1 MAMSR
6 FVLLIAFVACANR
19 ANTTQGNVADCTTET
34 IAALAARE
42 ASNAYQNLKEA
53 GIVADT
59 FADSI
64 AVAVV
69 DSVAYAAYDSLF
81 ASLRTIFGPE
91 AAVAFDQYMD
101 AKQAFYT
108 VGTPIDETALSGAF
122 AIGKYLFNAA
132 GVMHRLTA
140 AEIAIWG
147 NEYYPAWDRF
157 NAAGKEI
164 TRQAAAAAHKANCA
178 SYNDAILSL
187 DAPDASVGYRAAILA
202 FSDAYLEMCTP
213 MPPSQFF
220 GFAYGLAGRL
230 DQAARYNVLRTA
242 LNTSYYTSNLYW
254 GLEAISETAE
264 QAALIA
270 LTLDC
275 SQYPSGG

>member
-1 MAMSR
+1 MFYLS
-6 FVLLIAFVACANR
+6 LLLR
-19 ANTTQGNVADCTTET
+19 MRRRHP
-34 IAALAARE
+34 ARE
-42 ASNAYQNLKEA
+42 ASNAYQNLTEA
-53 GIVADT
+53 GVIADT

-64 AVAVV
+64 ATAVV

-91 AAVAFDQYMD
+91 AAAAFDQYMD

-108 VGTPIDETALSGAF
+108 VGTPIDETALSDAF
-122 AIGKYLFNAA
+122 AVGKYLFNAG

-157 NAAGKEI
+157 NAAS
-164 TRQAAAAAHKANCA
+164 AAHKANCA
-178 SYNDAILSL
+178 FYNDAILSL

-202 FSDAYLEMCTP
+202 FSDAYLEMCAQCP
-213 MPPSQFF
+213 
-220 GFAYGLAGRL
+220 YGLAGRL

-254 GLEAISETAE
+254 GLEAVSETAE

-275 SQYPSGG
+275 SQ

>member
-1 MAMSR
+1 MSR
-6 FVLLIAFVACANR
+6 FVLIIAFVACANR
-19 ANTTQGNVADCTTET
+19 TNATPGNAADCTTEA
-34 IAALAARE
+34 IAALASRA
-42 ASNAYQNLKEA
+42 ASSAYQNIKEA
-53 GIVADT
+53 GVVADT
-59 FADSI
+59 LADSI
-64 AVAVV
+64 AMVVV

-81 ASLRTIFGPE
+81 ASLRPIFGPE
-91 AAVAFDQYMD
+91 AVAAFDQYMD

-122 AIGKYLFNAA
+122 AVGKYLFNAA

-140 AEIAIWG
+140 AEIVIWG

-164 TRQAAAAAHKANCA
+164 TKQAAAAAHKANCA
-178 SYNDAILSL
+178 FYNDAILSL

-202 FSDAYLEMCTP
+202 FSDAYLAMCAP
-213 MPPSQFF
+213 MPPAQFF

-254 GLEAISETAE
+254 SLESVSETAE
-264 QAALIA
+264 QAALTA

-275 SQYPSGG
+275 SQ

>member
-1 MAMSR
+1 MSR
-6 FVLLIAFVACANR
+6 FVLLIAFVSCAHTPIN
-19 ANTTQGNVADCTTET
+19 ATDCSPEN
-34 IAALAARE
+34 AAELAARAT
-42 ASNAYQNLKEA
+42 ASAYQNLKEA
-53 GIVADT
+53 GVIADT
-59 FADSI
+59 LADSI
-64 AVAVV
+64 AMAVI

-81 ASLRTIFGPE
+81 ASLPTIFGPE
-91 AAVAFDQYMD
+91 AAAAFDQYMD

-108 VGTPIDETALSGAF
+108 VGTPIDETALSDAF
-122 AIGKYLFNAA
+122 AVGKYLFNAG

-140 AEIAIWG
+140 AEIIIWG

-157 NAAGKEI
+157 NAVGKEI
-164 TRQAAAAAHKANCA
+164 TKQAVAAAHKANCA
-178 SYNDAILSL
+178 FYNDAILSL

-202 FSDAYLEMCTP
+202 FSDAYLEMCAP
-213 MPPSQFF
+213 IPPSQFF

-254 GLEAISETAE
+254 GLEAVSETAE

-270 LTLDC
+270 LTSDC
-275 SQYPSGG
+275 SQ

>member
-6 FVLLIAFVACANR
+6 FVLLIAFVAC
-19 ANTTQGNVADCTTET
+19 TQTPVNATDCPPEN
-34 IAALAARE
+34 AAELVARE
-42 ASNAYQNLKEA
+42 ASNAYQNLTEV
-53 GIVADT
+53 GVIADT
-59 FADSI
+59 LTDSI
-64 AVAVV
+64 AIAVV

-91 AAVAFDQYMD
+91 AAAAFDQYMD

-108 VGTPIDETALSGAF
+108 VGTPIDETALSDAF
-122 AIGKYLFNAA
+122 AVGKYLFNAA

-140 AEIAIWG
+140 SEIAVWG

-164 TRQAAAAAHKANCA
+164 TKQAAAAAHKANCA
-178 SYNDAILSL
+178 FYKDAILSL
-187 DAPDASVGYRAAILA
+187 DAPDVSVGYRAAILA
-202 FSDAYLEMCTP
+202 FSDAYLEMCVP

-254 GLEAISETAE
+254 DLEAVSETAE

-275 SQYPSGG
+275 SQ

>member
-1 MAMSR
+1 MSR
-6 FVLLIAFVACANR
+6 FVLLITFVACANR
-19 ANTTQGNVADCTTET
+19 ANTTQGNGADCTTEE
-34 IAALAARE
+34 IAALATRA
-42 ASNAYQNLKEA
+42 ASSAYQDIKEA
-53 GIVADT
+53 GVIADT
-59 FADSI
+59 LADSI
-64 AVAVV
+64 AMAVV

-91 AAVAFDQYMD
+91 AAAAFDQYMD

-108 VGTPIDETALSGAF
+108 VGTPIDETALSDAF
-122 AIGKYLFNAA
+122 AVGKYLFNAA

-140 AEIAIWG
+140 AEIIIWG
-147 NEYYPAWDRF
+147 NDYYPAWDRF

-164 TRQAAAAAHKANCA
+164 TKQAAAAAHKANCA
-178 SYNDAILSL
+178 FYNDAILSL

-202 FSDAYLEMCTP
+202 FSDAYLEMCAP
-213 MPPSQFF
+213 MPPAQFF

-254 GLEAISETAE
+254 DLEAVSETAE
-264 QAALIA
+264 QAALTA

-275 SQYPSGG
+275 SQ

>member
-1 MAMSR
+1 MDGRIDGSLCSSHRLCCVRQSR
-6 FVLLIAFVACANR
+6 EHHAKQCGRLYHR
-19 ANTTQGNVADCTTET
+19 E

-42 ASNAYQNLKEA
+42 ASSTYQNLKEA
-53 GIVADT
+53 GVVADT
-59 FADSI
+59 LADSI

-91 AAVAFDQYMD
+91 ATAAFDQYMD

-108 VGTPIDETALSGAF
+108 VGTPVDETALSGAF
-122 AIGKYLFNAA
+122 EIGKYLFNAA

-164 TRQAAAAAHKANCA
+164 TKQAAAAAHNANCA
-178 SYNDAILSL
+178 FYNDAILSL
-187 DAPDASVGYRAAILA
+187 DAPDASAGYRAAILA
-202 FSDAYLEMCTP
+202 FSGAYLEMCAS
-213 MPPSQFF
+213 MPPSQFS
-220 GFAYGLAGRL
+220 AS
-230 DQAARYNVLRTA
+230 RTA
-242 LNTSYYTSNLYW
+242 SWPLR
-254 GLEAISETAE
+254 
-264 QAALIA
+264 
-270 LTLDC
+270 
-275 SQYPSGG
+275 SGGSL

>member
-6 FVLLIAFVACANR
+6 FVLLIAFVAYAQTPVN
-19 ANTTQGNVADCTTET
+19 ATDCPPEN
-34 IAALAARE
+34 AAELAARE
-42 ASNAYQNLKEA
+42 ASNAYQNLKEV
-53 GIVADT
+53 GVVADS

-64 AVAVV
+64 AIAVV

-81 ASLRTIFGPE
+81 ASLHTIFGPE
-91 AAVAFDQYMD
+91 AAAAFDQYMD

-122 AIGKYLFNAA
+122 AVGKYLFNAG

-140 AEIAIWG
+140 AEIIVWG

-164 TRQAAAAAHKANCA
+164 TKQAAAAAHKANCA
-178 SYNDAILSL
+178 FYNDAILSL

-202 FSDAYLEMCTP
+202 FSDAYLEMCAP

-254 GLEAISETAE
+254 GLEAVSETAE
-264 QAALIA
+264 QAALLA

-275 SQYPSGG
+275 TQ

>member
-19 ANTTQGNVADCTTET
+19 TNTSPGNATDCTTET
-34 IAALAARE
+34 IAALAARQ
-42 ASNAYQNLKEA
+42 ASSAYQNLKEA
-53 GIVADT
+53 GVVADT
-59 FADSI
+59 LADSI
-64 AVAVV
+64 AIAVV

-81 ASLRTIFGPE
+81 ASLRPLFGPE
-91 AAVAFDQYMD
+91 AAAAFDQYMD

-122 AIGKYLFNAA
+122 AVGKYLFNAA

-164 TRQAAAAAHKANCA
+164 TKQAAAAAHKANCA
-178 SYNDAILSL
+178 FYNDAILSL

-202 FSDAYLEMCTP
+202 FSDAYREMCAP
-213 MPPSQFF
+213 MPPAQFF

-242 LNTSYYTSNLYW
+242 LNTSYYTSNVYW
-254 GLEAISETAE
+254 GLAAVSATAE

-270 LTLDC
+270 LTLAC
-275 SQYPSGG
+275 SQ

>member
-1 MAMSR
+1 MSR
-6 FVLLIAFVACANR
+6 FVLLIAFAACANR
-19 ANTTQGNVADCTTET
+19 ANTTQDNAADCTTEE

-42 ASNAYQNLKEA
+42 ASNAYRDVKEA
-53 GIVADT
+53 GVVADT
-59 FADSI
+59 LADSI
-64 AVAVV
+64 AMAVV
-69 DSVAYAAYDSLF
+69 DSVAYATYDSLF
-81 ASLRTIFGPE
+81 ASLLTIFGPE
-91 AAVAFDQYMD
+91 ATAAFDQYMD

-108 VGTPIDETALSGAF
+108 VGTPIDETTLSGAF
-122 AIGKYLFNAA
+122 AVGKYLFNAA

-140 AEIAIWG
+140 AEITIWG

-164 TRQAAAAAHKANCA
+164 TKQAAAAAHKTNCA
-178 SYNDAILSL
+178 FYNDAILSL

-202 FSDAYLEMCTP
+202 FSDAYREMCAP
-213 MPPSQFF
+213 MPPAQFF

-254 GLEAISETAE
+254 GLEAVSETAE
-264 QAALIA
+264 RAALIA

-275 SQYPSGG
+275 SQ

>member
-1 MAMSR
+1 MSR
-6 FVLLIAFVACANR
+6 FVLIIAFVACANR
-19 ANTTQGNVADCTTET
+19 ANTTQGNATDCTTET
-34 IAALAARE
+34 IAALATRA
-42 ASNAYQNLKEA
+42 ASSAYRDITEA
-53 GIVADT
+53 GVIADT

-64 AVAVV
+64 AMAVV

-81 ASLRTIFGPE
+81 ASLHTIFGPE
-91 AAVAFDQYMD
+91 ATAAFGQYMD

-108 VGTPIDETALSGAF
+108 VGTPIDETALSDAF
-122 AIGKYLFNAA
+122 AVGKYLFNAA

-164 TRQAAAAAHKANCA
+164 TEQAVAAAHKANCA
-178 SYNDAILSL
+178 FYNDAILSV
-187 DAPDASVGYRAAILA
+187 DAPDASIGYRAAILA
-202 FSDAYLEMCTP
+202 FSDAYLEMCAP
-213 MPPSQFF
+213 MPPAQFF

-254 GLEAISETAE
+254 GLAAVSETAE
-264 QAALIA
+264 RAALTA

-275 SQYPSGG
+275 SQ

>member
-1 MAMSR
+1 MIR

-19 ANTTQGNVADCTTET
+19 VNTAPGKAADCTTEE
-34 IAALAARE
+34 IAALAARQT
-42 ASNAYQNLKEA
+42 ANAYQNLKEA
-53 GIVADT
+53 GVVADT
-59 FADSI
+59 LADSI
-64 AVAVV
+64 AMAVV

-81 ASLRTIFGPE
+81 ASLRPLFGPE
-91 AAVAFDQYMD
+91 AAAAFDQYMD

-108 VGTPIDETALSGAF
+108 VGTPIDETALSDAF
-122 AIGKYLFNAA
+122 AVGKYFFNAA

-140 AEIAIWG
+140 AEIAVWG

-164 TRQAAAAAHKANCA
+164 TKQAAAAAHEANCA
-178 SYNDAILSL
+178 FYNDAILAL
-187 DAPDASVGYRAAILA
+187 AAPDAAVGYRAAILA
-202 FSDAYLEMCTP
+202 FSDAYRERCAP

-242 LNTSYYTSNLYW
+242 LNTSYYTSNVYW
-254 GLEAISETAE
+254 GLAAISKTAE
-264 QAALIA
+264 RAALTA
-270 LTLDC
+270 LTLNC
-275 SQYPSGG
+275 GQ